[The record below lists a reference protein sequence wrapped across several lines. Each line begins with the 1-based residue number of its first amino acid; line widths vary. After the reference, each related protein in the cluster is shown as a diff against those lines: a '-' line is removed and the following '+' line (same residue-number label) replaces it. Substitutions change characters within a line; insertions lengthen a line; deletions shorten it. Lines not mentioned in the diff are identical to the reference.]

1 MENLP
6 ERPCAPPTERQPRW
20 WNFNRITALTTA
32 GIASALLYAVPYQVE
47 RPARLFGRAL
57 SGLNPALFPRLVLG
71 TLLFVSIAYLLIG
84 SRLHEPNLLR
94 TVGARGYFNI
104 AVTLV
109 CVLAFAFA
117 LPQFGYVISGV
128 ALIVV
133 LTVFY
138 GNRNH
143 LLTAIVGALVPTT
156 IYFGFT
162 RLLHVSLPEF
172 PFF

>member
-1 MENLP
+1 MDGLP
-6 ERPCAPPTERQPRW
+6 ESPHHSPAGQSRW
-20 WNFNRITALTTA
+20 WNFNHISALAVA
-32 GIASALLYAVPYQVE
+32 GIALALLYAVPYQIGK
-47 RPARLFGRAL
+47 PARLFGRAL

-71 TLLFVSIAYLLIG
+71 ALFLVSVGYLLV
-84 SRLHEPNLLR
+84 SFRLRETNLFAA
-94 TVGARGYFNI
+94 VEARGYFNI
-104 AVTLV
+104 AMTLV
-109 CVLAFAFA
+109 CVLAFAFV
-117 LPQFGYVISGV
+117 LPQLGYVVSGA

-138 GNRNH
+138 GNRDH
-143 LLTAIVGALVPTT
+143 LLTAIAGTLVPAA